1 MKVKLLSTI
10 ILSMLVVSS
19 VFAQPPVPP
28 SQNGN
33 PPTAQAPRYERRHH
47 RHIHGI
53 RGLEWINLTE
63 EQINEI
69 NKIDYDYETKI
80 REAEYRKRG
89 VDYKFEYEREKA
101 DINLK
106 TIKDLI
112 NQRKD
117 IEKEIDYLRIE
128 REVSIFNVLTAEQRE
143 QINRIRYYR

>member
-1 MKVKLLSTI
+1 MFKKFLTTI
-10 ILSMLVVSS
+10 ILSMLIVSS

-69 NKIDYDYETKI
+69 NKIDYYYETKI

-128 REVSIFNVLTAEQRE
+128 REFSILDVLTPEQKE
-143 QINRIRYYR
+143 QLSYRRYR

>member
-1 MKVKLLSTI
+1 MFKKFLTTI

-19 VFAQPPVPP
+19 VFAQPPTPP
-28 SQNGN
+28 SENGYAPM
-33 PPTAQAPRYERRHH
+33 PPTHRHGRQHH

-69 NKIDYDYETKI
+69 NKIDYDYENKI

-89 VDYKFEYEREKA
+89 IDYEFEFEREKA
-101 DINLK
+101 DIDLK

-128 REVSIFNVLTAEQRE
+128 KEVSIFNVLTAEQKE